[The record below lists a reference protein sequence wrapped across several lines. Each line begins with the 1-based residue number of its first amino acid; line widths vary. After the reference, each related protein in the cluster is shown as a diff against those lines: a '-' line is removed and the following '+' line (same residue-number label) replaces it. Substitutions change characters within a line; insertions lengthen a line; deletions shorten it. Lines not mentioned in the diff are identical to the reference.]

1 MKNYGTTFERH
12 KINDVGMRIEDFDTI
27 ISSDK
32 LMLVDFYA
40 TWCGAC
46 RAMDYTLERVALAM
60 SDIATLLHIDT
71 TTSENIELV
80 RRYNIVAV
88 PTLII
93 FMRGEPLWRMS
104 GIISFERLCQIIRRQ
119 HPTNIY

>member
-1 MKNYGTTFERH
+1 MRTT
-12 KINDVGMRIEDFDTI
+12 DFKTI
-27 ISSDK
+27 IASDR

-46 RAMDYTLERVALAM
+46 RAMDHTLERVALAM
-60 SDIATLLHIDT
+60 SDIATLLRIDT
-71 TTSENIELV
+71 SLAENYEIV
-80 RRYNIVAV
+80 RQYNIVAV
-88 PTLII
+88 PTLMI

-119 HPTNIY
+119 QPRNIY

>member
-1 MKNYGTTFERH
+1 MSIKQKKAT
-12 KINDVGMRIEDFDTI
+12 MRTADFDTI

-60 SDIATLLHIDT
+60 SDIDRK
-71 TTSENIELV
+71 SV
-80 RRYNIVAV
+80 V
-88 PTLII
+88 
-93 FMRGEPLWRMS
+93 
-104 GIISFERLCQIIRRQ
+104 
-119 HPTNIY
+119 

>member
-32 LMLVDFYA
+32 LMLVDSYT

-46 RAMDYTLERVALAM
+46 RAMDYTLERVALAI

-71 TTSENIELV
+71 TTSENIVL
-80 RRYNIVAV
+80 A
-88 PTLII
+88 T
-93 FMRGEPLWRMS
+93 
-104 GIISFERLCQIIRRQ
+104 
-119 HPTNIY
+119 